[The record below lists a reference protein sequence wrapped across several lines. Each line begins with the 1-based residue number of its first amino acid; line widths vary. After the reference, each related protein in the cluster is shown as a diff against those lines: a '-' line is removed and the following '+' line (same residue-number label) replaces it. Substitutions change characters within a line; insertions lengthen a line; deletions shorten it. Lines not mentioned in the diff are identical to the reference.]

1 MGLFDAVVGALSQ
14 ASQGGAAGAGGQPDL
29 MHAVAGMLG
38 NSAGGS
44 GGLGALV
51 GQFEQAGLGH
61 VIGSWI
67 GNGQNLPISADQ
79 LQSVLGSDTVTH
91 IAQQL
96 GLNSGDVAGKLAQ
109 MLPQV
114 INQLT
119 PNGQAPAGG
128 LGDIGSLLGS
138 LMKS

>member
-1 MGLFDAVVGALSQ
+1 MGLFDAVVGALTQ
-14 ASQGGAAGAGGQPDL
+14 GSQGGAAGAAGGQPDL
-29 MHAVAGMLG
+29 LHAVAGMLAN
-38 NSAGGS
+38 NSGG
-44 GGLGALV
+44 GGLGGLV

-79 LQSVLGSDTVTH
+79 LQSVLGSDTVAH

-96 GLNSGDVAGKLAQ
+96 GLNSSDVAGKLSQ
-109 MLPQV
+109 LLPQV
-114 INQLT
+114 INQVT

-128 LGDIGSLLGS
+128 LGDLGSLLGS
-138 LMKS
+138 LLKS